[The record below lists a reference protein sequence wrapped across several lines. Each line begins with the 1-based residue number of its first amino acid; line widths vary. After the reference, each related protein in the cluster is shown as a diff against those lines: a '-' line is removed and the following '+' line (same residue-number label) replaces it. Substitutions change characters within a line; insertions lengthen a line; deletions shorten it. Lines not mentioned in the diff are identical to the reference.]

1 MCKCNKMQVLWNKL
15 IGIKLTFS
23 YIILNNYS
31 ISAIARMV
39 CLYSSLEVHFYIN
52 QKCSWATLNSY
63 HVWLAPPTRNKKRTK
78 WSRRVFVSLAIK
90 SYFSIAPVRLTRVGA
105 EMKGNSYRV
114 VDNPFGIP
122 CVPEFRSSFF
132 FYLLAPCHTRASIL
146 TRCRKQTWTRIPM

>member
-1 MCKCNKMQVLWNKL
+1 MQVLWNKL

-31 ISAIARMV
+31 ISAIAKMV

-132 FYLLAPCHTRASIL
+132 FFYLLAPCHTRASIL